1 MTAQSYTLQAL
12 AEMLGLPA
20 DAVSDPACRIAGL
33 ASLEQAG
40 PVQLSFYSNVRYRT
54 ALIGTRAGAV
64 VLRPEHAADCP
75 VPTLRVQNPYAVYA
89 HITQLFAADIDVGS
103 GIHPSAQVA
112 DTAKL
117 GRGVAI
123 GPHVV
128 IGANATIGD
137 RVRIEANC
145 VIGAACAIGDD
156 SRLHPNV
163 TLYHGVRLG
172 ARATVH
178 SSAVIGGEGFGFAPD
193 RGSYVKIAHLGGV
206 DIGDDVEI
214 GACTTIDRGALEDTR
229 IGNGV
234 KIDNLVQIAHNVQVG
249 DNTIICGCSGLAGS
263 CVVGKNCIIAG
274 GVGIADHVMVCDGVT
289 FTGMTLVNQSVST
302 PGVYSSGTALSDS
315 ATWRKN
321 IVRFRQLDEIWKRLL
336 RLEKKR

>member
-1 MTAQSYTLQAL
+1 
-12 AEMLGLPA
+12 MLGLPA
-20 DAVSDPACRIAGL
+20 DAVSDPACRITGL
-33 ASLEQAG
+33 AALEQAE
-40 PVQLSFYSNVRYRT
+40 PEHLSFYSNVRYRA
-54 ALIGTRAGAV
+54 ALSGTRAGAV

-75 VPTLRVQNPYAVYA
+75 VPTLRVPNPYAVYA
-89 HITQLFAADIDVGS
+89 RITQLFAADAGAEA
-103 GIHPSAQVA
+103 GIHPSAQVDA
-112 DTAKL
+112 SARL
-117 GRGVAI
+117 GQGVTI
-123 GPHVV
+123 GPYVV

-137 RVRIEANC
+137 RVRIDANC
-145 VIGAACAIGDD
+145 AVGAACDIGDD
-156 SRLHPNV
+156 SHLYPNT

-172 ARATVH
+172 ARVIVH
-178 SSAVIGGEGFGFAPD
+178 ASAVIGGDGFGFAPD
-193 RGSYVKIAHLGGV
+193 QGAYVKIAHLGGV
-206 DIGDDVEI
+206 AIGDDVEI

-274 GVGIADHVMVCDGVT
+274 GVGIADHVTVCDGVT

-315 ATWRKN
+315 ASWRKN
-321 IVRFRQLDEIWKRLL
+321 MVRFRQLDELWKRLL
-336 RLEKKR
+336 RLEKRQR